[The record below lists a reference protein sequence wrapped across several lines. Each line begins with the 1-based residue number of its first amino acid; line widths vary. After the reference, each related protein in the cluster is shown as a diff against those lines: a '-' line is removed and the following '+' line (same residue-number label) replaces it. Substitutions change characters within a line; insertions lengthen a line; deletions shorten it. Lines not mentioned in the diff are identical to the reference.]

1 MTDEKSSE
9 AAILKEDTFG
19 TARNTALDELQR
31 LKAAEELFQL
41 RRQRTK
47 RSSKFLTFSQV
58 MVGYIALAGFFA
70 NAYQNCVNERRQTTQ
85 AERDQDR
92 WRQEFRRAQEA
103 DKHRAFFETS
113 LLATDQDN
121 DDKRLVGYA
130 LLQEFVAD
138 PNFNFKATLM
148 LEESLTQELK
158 QNHIDVGLS
167 DSTRV
172 KVVAIVTALSQTHD
186 CERLQRAALTIDR
199 VAQHHIKR
207 QDTVETGAVFEV
219 YVRRLVGRAAEVCTD
234 LKGLQAVRRPM
245 RDTLMRIPGIGDL
258 SGPIDLQ
265 TANLRIAEIL
275 RQKCDAEVAT
285 SGASDCKSIYA
296 GYAKLCEAR
305 NKPSGEPTEKRGTQQ
320 ASSDGGTT
328 RPADKEH
335 LQHEVASCEL
345 MKRALDELN
354 SRPDKV
360 DADTEE

>member
-1 MTDEKSSE
+1 MSDEKSIQ
-9 AAILKEDTFG
+9 AAILKEDAFG
-19 TARNTALDELQR
+19 TAKNTSLEELQR

-41 RRQRTK
+41 RHQRTK

-58 MVGYIALAGFFA
+58 LVGYIALAGFFA
-70 NAYQNCVNERRQTTQ
+70 NAYQNCVNERRQNVQT
-85 AERDQDR
+85 ERDQDR

-113 LLATDQDN
+113 LLATDKDN

-138 PNFNFKATLM
+138 PDFNFKATLM
-148 LEESLTQELK
+148 LEESLAQELK
-158 QNHIDVGLS
+158 QNSVDVGLS
-167 DSTRV
+167 DSVRV

-199 VAQHHIKR
+199 VAQHHVKR

-234 LKGLQAVRRPM
+234 LRGLQAVRRPM

-258 SGPIDLQ
+258 EGPIDIQ

-275 RQKCDAEVAT
+275 RKKCDIEVDA
-285 SGASDCKSIYA
+285 SGASDCKSIYS
-296 GYAKLCEAR
+296 GYAKLCD
-305 NKPSGEPTEKRGTQQ
+305 SGMRGSVHQSPTSR
-320 ASSDGGTT
+320 DGGVTK
-328 RPADKEH
+328 PADREH
-335 LQHEVASCEL
+335 MKHEAASCEL
-345 MKRALDELN
+345 IATALEQLN
-354 SRPDKV
+354 SRQDKLAPDS
-360 DADTEE
+360 DE